1 MKIFCFFFYILI
13 IHNKKTRNRKPNGM
27 ENNTRHG
34 CISKNKK
41 KNTKICR
48 KLWEMKDSQ
57 RTFFIYFIIFFTQR

>member
-41 KNTKICR
+41 KKIQ
-48 KLWEMKDSQ
+48 KYVESYGK
-57 RTFFIYFIIFFTQR
+57 